1 MHKFIDNI
9 VAFSLKNK
17 FFIFFCTTVAVIAG
31 IVSFKYTP
39 IDAFPDVTN
48 TKVTVITQWPGR
60 SAEEV
65 EKFITIPIE
74 IAMNSVQNKTDIRST
89 TLFGLS
95 VLHVMFEDDVDDF
108 VARQQVYNLLND
120 ADLPDGVTPEVQ
132 PLYGPTGEIFHY
144 TLRSEKRG
152 VRELKTLQ
160 DWVIERNLRAVSGV
174 ADIVSFGGEVKTFE
188 VSVNPH
194 QLKNYG
200 ITSLELYQAIAN
212 SNINVGG
219 DVITKSSQAY
229 VVRGIGLINDM
240 EELRNIVVK
249 NIHGTPVLVKH
260 LAEVHE
266 ACLPRLGQVGRMA
279 EDDVVQGIV
288 IMRKGENPA
297 EVIDALKAK
306 IEYINKEV
314 LPEDVQIVTFYD
326 RENLVNLAVHT
337 VSRNLVEG
345 ILLVTFIVLIFMAD
359 WRTTVVVAVVIPLA
373 LLFAFICLRVMGMS
387 ANLLSMGAIDFGIII
402 DGAVVMVEG
411 IFVALDRKAKEVGM
425 PTFNLMSKMG
435 LIRQT
440 AKEKARAVFFS
451 KLIIITALI
460 PIFSFQKV
468 EGKMFSP
475 LAYTL
480 GFALLGALL
489 FTLTLVPV
497 MSSMLLKRNVR
508 EKNNFFVR
516 FINGKSVAFFDK
528 CHAHRKI
535 SVGIAG
541 IVAVGGL
548 WMFTLLG
555 TEFLPQLNEGSIYIR
570 ATLPQSIS
578 LNESVQLAN
587 KMRARLAAYP
597 EVKQVLSQTGRPN
610 DGTDATGFYN
620 IEFHVDIY
628 PEKEWESGLDKMQLI
643 EKMQEDLSMYPGI
656 DFNFSQPITDNVE
669 EAASGVKGSI
679 AVKVFGKDLY
689 RSEKIAMEID
699 KILGTVEGIE
709 DLGVIRNIGQP
720 ELRIE
725 LDEGRL
731 ARYGVSKEDVQA
743 IIEMAIGGKSAS
755 LLYEDERKFNIMVR
769 YKPEFRQDE
778 EEIGKI
784 LVPTM
789 DGAMIPIKELAEIRT
804 ITGPLLIFR
813 DNHARF
819 CAVKFSVRGR
829 DMGTAVAEAQ
839 EKVNASVRLPEG
851 YSLKWTGDFENQQRA
866 TKRLSQVVPVSIAI
880 IFVILFILFS
890 NARDAG
896 LVLLNVPFAAAGGI
910 VALWATGFNFSISAG
925 IGFIALFG
933 ICIQNG
939 VIMISDIKHNL
950 KERLALSC
958 AVKESVRSRVR
969 PVIMTAAMAAIGLI
983 PAAVS
988 HGIGSE
994 SQRPLAIVIIGG
1006 LVGATFFA
1014 LFVFPLIVEF
1024 VYGKMLYDK
1033 NGNLKQRS
1041 L

>member
-1 MHKFIDNI
+1 
-9 VAFSLKNK
+9 
-17 FFIFFCTTVAVIAG
+17 
-31 IVSFKYTP
+31 
-39 IDAFPDVTN
+39 
-48 TKVTVITQWPGR
+48 
-60 SAEEV
+60 
-65 EKFITIPIE
+65 
-74 IAMNSVQNKTDIRST
+74 
-89 TLFGLS
+89 
-95 VLHVMFEDDVDDF
+95 MFEDDVDDF

-132 PLYGPTGEIFHY
+132 PLYGPTGEIFRY

-229 VVRGIGLINDM
+229 VVRGIGLINNM

-643 EKMQEDLSMYPGI
+643 EKMQEDLSMYSGI

-969 PVIMTAAMAAIGLI
+969 PVVMTAAMAAIGLM

>member
-1 MHKFIDNI
+1 
-9 VAFSLKNK
+9 
-17 FFIFFCTTVAVIAG
+17 
-31 IVSFKYTP
+31 
-39 IDAFPDVTN
+39 
-48 TKVTVITQWPGR
+48 
-60 SAEEV
+60 
-65 EKFITIPIE
+65 
-74 IAMNSVQNKTDIRST
+74 
-89 TLFGLS
+89 
-95 VLHVMFEDDVDDF
+95 MFEDDVDDF

-132 PLYGPTGEIFHY
+132 PLYGPTGEIFRY

-229 VVRGIGLINDM
+229 VVRGFGLINNM

-969 PVIMTAAMAAIGLI
+969 PVVMTAAMAAIGLM

>member
-132 PLYGPTGEIFHY
+132 PLYGPTGEIFRY

-229 VVRGIGLINDM
+229 VVRGIGLINNM

>member
-132 PLYGPTGEIFHY
+132 PLYGPTGEIFRY

-229 VVRGIGLINDM
+229 VVWGIGLINDM